1 MTVKTLGHRFVRFI
15 PDELEDETLYVSMEF
30 ATAVHKCCC
39 GCGGKVVTPLTPTD
53 WKLIFNGVSV
63 SLKPSVNNS
72 GFECESH
79 YFVSQNS
86 VVWAPRVQPRQLG
99 TLRLKDR
106 LAKDAYYEADDN
118 DREPPFP
125 AMQPSRRS
133 RLTKLLRWL
142 GSNYEILRK

>member
-1 MTVKTLGHRFVRFI
+1 MTAATLGYRFVRFI
-15 PDELEDETLYVSMEF
+15 PDELEDQTLYVSMEF

-79 YFVSQNS
+79 YFILQNR
-86 VVWAPRVQPRQLG
+86 VVWAPRLQPRQLG
-99 TLRLKDR
+99 AVRLKDR

-118 DREPPFP
+118 HGELPAP
-125 AMQPSRRS
+125 AMSPGRWSW
-133 RLTKLLRWL
+133 LAKPLRWL
-142 GSNYEILRK
+142 RGN